1 MSMQQSNNI
10 TNEYQKFL
18 AYLEDQET
26 TYLSTK
32 KEVEVLKVKKIKEDT
47 QKLLDECK
55 VEQVKKS
62 KPKKQ
67 KRKVSPDKTGFSV
80 DKFENLMRSK
90 LVDGHKRMQSY
101 DRPYISVTEL
111 VSCIRKAYYQRQKYP
126 IDINQQY
133 RFAYLSLINHVGD
146 AVHEF
151 IQELYDFEETEK
163 TLISEVYKVKGRID
177 GLRGKFLI
185 EFKTIDEEKFKGE
198 YIDFHYKQGLIYA
211 YILNEEYNYNVD
223 TITIVYIIRNL
234 KKIVPFDL
242 PYDHDLAKSII
253 DKAHLLKQSLTAQ
266 KPPDPYNAKKE
277 ECSFCQ
283 YISYCMKDESQIK
296 LPYAVNKQDKLES
309 NGMNNSIFLL

>member
-1 MSMQQSNNI
+1 MSMQLSNNI
-10 TNEYQKFL
+10 TNEYKKFL
-18 AYLEDQET
+18 SYLESQET
-26 TYLSTK
+26 NHLTTK
-32 KEVEVLKVKKIKEDT
+32 KEVEVLKVQKVKEDT
-47 QKLLDECK
+47 QKLLEECK
-55 VEQVKKS
+55 VDQVKKS
-62 KPKKQ
+62 KPKKS
-67 KRKVSPDKTGFSV
+67 KKKVSPDKTGFSV

-177 GLRGKFLI
+177 GLSGRFLI

-198 YIDFHYKQGLIYA
+198 YLDAHYKQGLIYT
-211 YILNEEYNYNVD
+211 YILNEEYGYKVN
-223 TITIVYIIRNL
+223 TITIVYIVRNL
-234 KKIVPFDL
+234 KKIFPFDL
-242 PYDHDLAKSII
+242 PYDKEHAKSII
-253 DKAHLLKQSLTAQ
+253 DKAHLLKQSLIEQ
-266 KPPDPYNAKKE
+266 KPPDPHNAKKE
-277 ECSFCQ
+277 DCTFCQ
-283 YISYCMKDESQIK
+283 YIKYCVKDESQIK
-296 LPYAVNKQDKLES
+296 LPYAVNKQDKLER